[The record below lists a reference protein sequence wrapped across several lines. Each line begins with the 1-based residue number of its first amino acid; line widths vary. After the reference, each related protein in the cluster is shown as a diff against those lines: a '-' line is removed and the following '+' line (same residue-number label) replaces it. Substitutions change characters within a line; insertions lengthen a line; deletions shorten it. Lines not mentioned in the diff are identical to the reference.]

1 MVRSI
6 FDTNGIPYPAVNF
19 VSTLALA
26 IMKTYSGIVCSF
38 SRSLVVV
45 PNSLIYKFQTV
56 TLFYQWHHNP
66 VQIFG

>member
-26 IMKTYSGIVCSF
+26 IMKTYSGIVFLFFFKKPGCSTK
-38 SRSLVVV
+38 LINLQI
-45 PNSLIYKFQTV
+45 PNSHTILSV
-56 TLFYQWHHNP
+56 AS
-66 VQIFG
+66 